1 MKVKYVKDFEYD
13 TFMIWIML
21 SQEDP
26 SGVRNRAKSMGVS
39 EGELKKIFGVED
51 YQDIKDYLENL
62 AKKKYSKHEKEID
75 LSIPKYQEEW
85 NKINDV
91 FSGEVERITKRK
103 WDHDVYKVIVSPFH
117 PGISNNGGDTVV
129 RSAFEDPEGQKRIT
143 AHEILMSHIWN
154 IFFDKYPESKDDNL
168 MHYWG
173 LNEIATVA
181 ILGLE
186 PDINKL
192 WRDNEKG
199 YDNYLQNYPQLKPM
213 MKILKDIYMNKN
225 DFFDYLE
232 RAIQVINSPKY
243 LSKNLLY

>member
-1 MKVKYVKDFEYD
+1 
-13 TFMIWIML
+13 
-21 SQEDP
+21 
-26 SGVRNRAKSMGVS
+26 
-39 EGELKKIFGVED
+39 
-51 YQDIKDYLENL
+51 
-62 AKKKYSKHEKEID
+62 
-75 LSIPKYQEEW
+75 
-85 NKINDV
+85 
-91 FSGEVERITKRK
+91 
-103 WDHDVYKVIVSPFH
+103 
-117 PGISNNGGDTVV
+117 
-129 RSAFEDPEGQKRIT
+129 
-143 AHEILMSHIWN
+143 
-154 IFFDKYPESKDDNL
+154 